1 MSSNPPTKPAEPA
14 PSPAAEVDSAE
25 LASLGKIR
33 DILFGQQTRTNDQRL
48 ATLEARI
55 QADSE
60 HTQRRLDELERLIQ
74 ALQESLTERIK
85 AVRSEASVSQSN
97 TSTDLRQIALHLKQ
111 SLQAVEERIERER
124 KESRQAAAEQVES
137 LRDAMRQHHEDAMKA
152 LEVQGQRLQGSKVD
166 RMALSEIL
174 ADLSARVSR

>member
-1 MSSNPPTKPAEPA
+1 MSSNPQPKPAEPG
-14 PSPAAEVDSAE
+14 PSPAVEVDNVE
-25 LASLGKIR
+25 LANLGKIR

-55 QADSE
+55 QSDSE
-60 HTQRRLDELERLIQ
+60 HAQRRLDELERMIQ

-85 AVRSEASVSQSN
+85 AVRGEAAVIQAN

-124 KESRQAAAEQVES
+124 KESRQSTAEQVES
-137 LRDAMRQHHEDAMKA
+137 LRDATRQQHVDAMQA

-166 RMALSEIL
+166 RMALSEML

>member
-1 MSSNPPTKPAEPA
+1 M
-14 PSPAAEVDSAE
+14 
-25 LASLGKIR
+25 
-33 DILFGQQTRTNDQRL
+33 
-48 ATLEARI
+48 
-55 QADSE
+55 
-60 HTQRRLDELERLIQ
+60 IQ

-85 AVRSEASVSQSN
+85 AVRGEAAVIQAN

-124 KESRQAAAEQVES
+124 KESRQSTAEQVES
-137 LRDAMRQHHEDAMKA
+137 LRDATRQQHVDAMQA

-166 RMALSEIL
+166 RMALSEML